1 LRADAF
7 EGIAMLIKVLG
18 SGAGGGLPQWN
29 CNCANCSRA
38 RAATNGIKPRTQS
51 SIAISQNG
59 KDWVLVNASPD
70 LLAQLRAHPGMQPGR
85 ALRDSGIAAVM
96 LCDAQ
101 IDHVTGLLML
111 RERTSPLPL
120 YATRPVLDDLSS
132 AFPLI
137 PLLGHYCGVE
147 QHAIAL
153 GQPFHIDPLTD
164 VRFTPIAIE
173 SAAPPYSPHRNAP
186 VPGDNIALLIES
198 AATGARAFYAPGL
211 MDASDAVVTAMRS
224 AQLVLVDGTFWTDT
238 EMIDLGLSRKHAT
251 EMGHLAQCAAN
262 DRPGMIALLD
272 TLPAT
277 TRKVLIHINNTNP
290 ILDPASDAHAI
301 VREHGIEIAEDGM
314 ELQVQP

>member
-1 LRADAF
+1 
-7 EGIAMLIKVLG
+7 MLIKVLG

-38 RAATNGIKPRTQS
+38 RAFTSGLKARTQS
-51 SIAISQNG
+51 SIAVSQNG
-59 KDWVLVNASPD
+59 EDWALVNASPD
-70 LLAQLRAHPGMQPGR
+70 LLTQLRAHPELQPAR

-147 QHAIAL
+147 QHPIAP
-153 GQPFHIDPLTD
+153 GAAFGIEPLAD

-186 VPGDNIALLIES
+186 VPGDNIALLMENV
-198 AATGARAFYAPGL
+198 ATGARVFYAPGL
-211 MDASDAVVTAMRS
+211 VHASDAIMTAMRS
-224 AQLVLVDGTFWTDT
+224 AQIVLVDGTFWTDT

-251 EMGHLAQCAAN
+251 EMGHLAQCPAN
-262 DRPGMIALLD
+262 GRPGMLALLD
-272 TLPAT
+272 ILPST

-301 VREHGIEIAEDGM
+301 VRAHGIEIAEDGM

>member
-1 LRADAF
+1 
-7 EGIAMLIKVLG
+7 MLIKVLG

-29 CNCANCSRA
+29 CNCANCTRTRA
-38 RAATNGIKPRTQS
+38 WTNGFKPRTQS
-51 SIAISQNG
+51 SIAVSENG
-59 KDWVLVNASPD
+59 EDWVLINASPD
-70 LLAQLRAHPGMQPGR
+70 LLTQLRAHPELQPAR

-137 PLLGHYCGVE
+137 PLLSHYCGIE
-147 QHAIAL
+147 QHPIAL
-153 GQPFHIDPLTD
+153 SEPFSIERLTGI
-164 VRFTPIAIE
+164 RFTAIAIE

-186 VPGDNIALLIES
+186 VPGDNIALVIES
-198 AATGARAFYAPGL
+198 VKTGARAFYAPGL
-211 MDASDAVVTAMRS
+211 AHASDAVVSAMRT

-238 EMIDLGLSRKHAT
+238 EMIDLGLSSKRAAD
-251 EMGHLAQCAAN
+251 MGHLAQCPAN
-262 DRPGMIALLD
+262 GNAGMIALLD
-272 TLPAT
+272 TLPST

-290 ILDPASDAHAI
+290 ILDPCSDAHASL
-301 VREHGIEIAEDGM
+301 REHDIEIAEDGM
-314 ELQVQP
+314 QLQVQP

>member
-1 LRADAF
+1 
-7 EGIAMLIKVLG
+7 MLIKVLG

-29 CNCANCSRA
+29 CNCANCTRTRA
-38 RAATNGIKPRTQS
+38 LTNGFKPRTQS
-51 SIAISQNG
+51 SIAVSENG
-59 KDWVLVNASPD
+59 EDWLLINASPD
-70 LLAQLRAHPGMQPGR
+70 LLTQLRAHPELQPAR

-137 PLLGHYCGVE
+137 PLLSHYCGVE
-147 QHAIAL
+147 QHPIAL
-153 GQPFHIDPLTD
+153 GESFVIQRLSG
-164 VRFTPIAIE
+164 VRFTAIAID

-186 VPGDNIALLIES
+186 VPGDNIALVIES
-198 AATGARAFYAPGL
+198 VKTGARAFYAPGL
-211 MDASDAVVTAMRS
+211 AHASDAVVSAMRS

-238 EMIDLGLSRKHAT
+238 EMIDLGLSRKRAAD
-251 EMGHLAQCAAN
+251 MGHLAQCPAN
-262 DRPGMIALLD
+262 GNDGMIALLD
-272 TLPAT
+272 TLPST

-290 ILDPASDAHAI
+290 ILDPHSDARASL
-301 VREHGIEIAEDGM
+301 REHGIEIAEDGM
-314 ELQVQP
+314 ELKVQP